1 MADDKTTAQIDALL
15 REDREF
21 APSPEFVAHAHVSD
35 PDIYERADKDPE
47 AFWARVRLGARV
59 EHALDEGPRL
69 EAAARRV
76 VRRRASSTR
85 VVNCLDRHVRTGAGT
100 RRPSSGKA
108 SPATS
113 AR

>member
-47 AFWARVRLGARV
+47 AFWARFASELEWSTPWTKVLDWKPP
-59 EHALDEGPRL
+59 HAKWFVGGKLN
-69 EAAARRV
+69 
-76 VRRRASSTR
+76 AS
-85 VVNCLDRHVRTGAGT
+85 VNCLE
-100 RRPSSGKA
+100 RPPPPRGGGKGR
-108 SPATS
+108 PPG
-113 AR
+113 